1 MANWPK
7 KKKNI
12 KLSRKHR
19 ASHFFLLGTKINL
32 TYICVYNVLTT
43 PRAFVN

>member
-1 MANWPK
+1 MTNWTR
-7 KKKNI
+7 KNYRVTPETPSI
-12 KLSRKHR
+12 S
-19 ASHFFLLGTKINL
+19 FFLLGTKINL